1 MQKLP
6 SLTKL
11 ACSIPVLLLTD
22 LDHAECPT
30 ALIQKWYKSRELPR
44 MMLFRVAV
52 RETEAWLLAD
62 HQGFAQFSGV
72 PLHRI
77 PENPEL
83 LPDPKMSLLN
93 LVKKYGKRTVKA
105 DILPERGSTARVG
118 LVYNQALCS
127 FVQLSWSPDR
137 AAKVA
142 GSLNRTRRRLREM
155 RLLLE

>member
-1 MQKLP
+1 
-6 SLTKL
+6 
-11 ACSIPVLLLTD
+11 
-22 LDHAECPT
+22 
-30 ALIQKWYKSRELPR
+30 

-62 HQGFAQFSGV
+62 RQGFAQFSGV

-77 PENPEL
+77 PENPEML
-83 LPDPKMSLLN
+83 ADPQMSLLN

-105 DILPERGSTARVG
+105 DILPERGSAARVG

-127 FVQLSWSPDR
+127 FVQESWSPDR